1 MGHFFFSNILFVT
14 YLFIFWLCWG
24 FRATGRLS
32 LNVAS
37 KGYSLVAVKGLL
49 IAVASAIAGHGL
61 QVRGLHELQPVGF
74 RSCGS
79 RALQR
84 WLNSC
89 DASAQLLS
97 CMWVIPGLEVK
108 PVSPALQGGV
118 PTTGPEGKPPV
129 G

>member
-1 MGHFFFSNILFVT
+1 MFWLWWVFICCMQAFSNCGEMEL
-14 YLFIFWLCWG
+14 W
-24 FRATGRLS
+24 
-32 LNVAS
+32 
-37 KGYSLVAVKGLL
+37 
-49 IAVASAIAGHGL
+49 L
-61 QVRGLHELQPVGF
+61 QVRGRHELQPVGF

-89 DASAQLLS
+89 DAPAQLLS
-97 CMWVIPGLEVK
+97 CMWVIPGPEVK